1 MLYWVLRPW
10 RQTFDFSGRA
20 TRREFWFFLVQLY
33 AAFILMMFLVG
44 FVIGATFPNQVKA
57 GPADAAAA
65 AAMGLLAVLALI
77 PYLSASI
84 RRIHDHDKTG
94 WLFLLSLV
102 PVAGWIFFLIMMLT
116 PGTQGPNSYGADPRD
131 RLDSAE
137 DVTEVFS

>member
-1 MLYWVLRPW
+1 LLYWVLRPW
-10 RQTFDFSGRA
+10 RQMFDFSGRA
-20 TRREFWFFLVQLY
+20 TRREYWFFLVQLY
-33 AAFILMMFLVG
+33 AAFFLIVFLMGLA
-44 FVIGATFPNQVKA
+44 IGATLPNQVKA

-65 AAMGLLAVLALI
+65 MVMVILAILMLV

-131 RLDSAE
+131 RLDSA
-137 DVTEVFS
+137 DNVSEVFS